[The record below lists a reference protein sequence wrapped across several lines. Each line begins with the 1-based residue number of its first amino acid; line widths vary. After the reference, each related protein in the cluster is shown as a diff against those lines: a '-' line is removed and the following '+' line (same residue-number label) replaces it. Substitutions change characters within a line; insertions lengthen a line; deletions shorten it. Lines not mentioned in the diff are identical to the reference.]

1 MSAPPRTLLLP
12 SGDDGVEMTTAADD
26 SAVEDAFEAL
36 LVGRPVPEEAAGLA
50 AFTASVR
57 ATATSPGRPNAALA
71 ELLATG
77 LLTDQSSPSARTARS
92 AGTSPSRGTR
102 TRNRRRFAMF
112 FPALIAKLLSAGA
125 VAQAATGAGIVL
137 VAFTGAGVVGVLPG
151 PVQDTFTSIVSDE
164 TATDEIP
171 VEEPPAEEPPA
182 EEAPVVEEPP
192 AEEVP
197 VEEAPVVEE
206 PVDEA
211 AAAVDAWMTAPIDGS
226 FGDWVSGAR
235 HDALLMAAIQ
245 QSGHN
250 FGYYVSLRAHNK
262 GLTADDLADEGV
274 DLGELDED
282 GTVVDGTSEADS
294 SEDGVVE
301 TEQATEDSG
310 SHGNGRGNGNRG
322 GNSHGNGHN

>member
-1 MSAPPRTLLLP
+1 
-12 SGDDGVEMTTAADD
+12 MTTAADD
-26 SAVEDAFEAL
+26 SAVEDAFEAI
-36 LVGRPVPEEAAGLA
+36 LVGRPVPEEVAGLA

-77 LLTDQSSPSARTARS
+77 LLIDQSSPSARTARS

-137 VAFTGAGVVGVLPG
+137 VAFTGAGVAGVLPG
-151 PVQDTFTSIVSDE
+151 TVQDTFTSIVSDE
-164 TATDEIP
+164 TATDE
-171 VEEPPAEEPPA
+171 PPA
-182 EEAPVVEEPP
+182 EEAPVEAPVVEVPVEEPP
-192 AEEVP
+192 AA
-197 VEEAPVVEE
+197 APVAEE

-235 HDALLMAAIQ
+235 HDPLLMAAIQ

-250 FGYYVSLRAHNK
+250 FGYFVSLRAHNK

-282 GTVVDGTSEADS
+282 GSVVDGTSEADS
-294 SEDGVVE
+294 SDDEVVE
-301 TEQATEDSG
+301 TEQTTEDSG

-322 GNSHGNGHN
+322 GHGHGNGHN

>member
-1 MSAPPRTLLLP
+1 
-12 SGDDGVEMTTAADD
+12 MTTAADD

-36 LVGRPVPEEAAGLA
+36 LAGRPAPEEAAGLA

-112 FPALIAKLLSAGA
+112 FPALFAKLLSAGA

-137 VAFTGAGVVGVLPG
+137 VAFTGAGVAGVLPG
-151 PVQDTFTSIVSDE
+151 PVQNTFTSIVSDE

-171 VEEPPAEEPPA
+171 VERPPV
-182 EEAPVVEEPP
+182 EEAPVDELPVEEPP
-192 AEEVP
+192 AEEPP

-206 PVDEA
+206 PVVDEA
-211 AAAVDAWMTAPIDGS
+211 AATVDEWMSAPIDGS

-235 HDALLMAAIQ
+235 HNPALMAAIQ
-245 QSGHN
+245 ESGHN
-250 FGYYVSLRAHNK
+250 FGFYVSLRAHNK
-262 GLTADDLADEGV
+262 GLTADDLADEGI
-274 DLGELDED
+274 DLDELDQD
-282 GTVVDGTSEADS
+282 GSVVDDTPDAEASD
-294 SEDGVVE
+294 DDVVE

-310 SHGNGRGNGNRG
+310 SHGDGRGNGNRG
-322 GNSHGNGHN
+322 GHGHGNGNGHK